1 MPQFECEPA
10 HGQAHIPEGFYSRA
24 KAKDVYIHRSTEGLD
39 VNKHSS
45 HPFSPRF
52 CPMRSTEHRAL
63 YFRDGLFA
71 AGCMSAEKS
80 RDTDLP
86 ASLSGT
92 PAANRSPEV
101 RDLLPWLGWVTE

>member
-1 MPQFECEPA
+1 
-10 HGQAHIPEGFYSRA
+10 
-24 KAKDVYIHRSTEGLD
+24 
-39 VNKHSS
+39 
-45 HPFSPRF
+45 
-52 CPMRSTEHRAL
+52 MRSTEHRAL

-101 RDLLPWLGWVTE
+101 RDLLPWLGWVT